1 MTRRRLTR
9 GLALWAAALLLTA
22 LVVRWRVHIDTIAPP
37 TRAQGRWALA
47 LLDAARLGEPRPAPA
62 SQGYEAAGPIFVT
75 AWTRGIPVVTYVGG
89 SELQAAVVEAA
100 DAFLAN
106 RRLTSLDEW
115 RARDEGRVRFT
126 VEVTLG
132 QGPLPPRWPLLEMFA
147 LVPMREGL
155 GASLRGRERY
165 ITPQQLVANR
175 HYEGALRTPVPELS
189 PGVRLDALI
198 GRLARD
204 LGAERDELLA
214 HGELFRFRTHL
225 IAEAEYPRRVEVTEE
240 ALRDASVEGVE
251 FLLRHQAPDGR
262 WTYVYD
268 AATGAPRAEPYNLPR
283 HSGTT
288 YFAAQVDRL
297 HGHEGARRGAL
308 RALRWLERNRI
319 QRCGDHPCIAEGAR
333 ADVGSSALTVV
344 AAAEVFAKAPDPGAR
359 RLVEGLTAF
368 LRAQQRD
375 DGELMHEYDL
385 RAQRPIDV
393 QHMYYSGEA
402 AFALLKA
409 HEVLGDAANLEAARR
424 LMARLTGA
432 GWDFLGSRYY
442 YGEEHWTCIA
452 AGEARGRVDSPE
464 ALDFCRRWF
473 EFNDA
478 LQYRE
483 GQTPWRVSGAYGVG
497 PLLVPRLTPVGSR
510 TEAFVSTYELFRHHG
525 QPTRELRALIER
537 GLGMLLRW
545 RWSPGPTHLFADPV
559 GARGGMPG
567 SPLDLNARNDFVQ
580 HAGSAWIRWAD
591 VLRRE
596 REGADAR

>member
-1 MTRRRLTR
+1 MTRRHLTR
-9 GLALWAAALLLTA
+9 GLAASAVGLLLLA
-22 LVVRWRVHIDTIAPP
+22 FVARWRVTIDEIEAP

-47 LLDAARLGEPRPAPA
+47 VLDAARLGKPQPAPA
-62 SQGYEAAGPIFVT
+62 ATDYEAAGPIFVT
-75 AWTRGIPVVTYVGG
+75 AWARGVPVVTHVGG
-89 SELQAAVVEAA
+89 RELQAAVAEAA
-100 DAFLAN
+100 DAFVAN
-106 RRLTSLDEW
+106 GRLTALPQWS
-115 RARDEGRVRFT
+115 ARDETRVRFT

-132 QGPLPPRWPLLEMFA
+132 RGPLPPRWPLLELFS
-147 LVPMREGL
+147 LVPLREGL

-165 ITPQQLVANR
+165 ITPQELVSNR
-175 HYEGALRTPVPELS
+175 HYEGGLRTPVPELS

-204 LGAERDELLA
+204 LGAERDELLS

-225 IAEAEYPRRVEVTEE
+225 IAEAEYPRRVEVTED
-240 ALRDASVEGVE
+240 ALREASVEAVE

-262 WTYVYD
+262 WTYIYD

-288 YFAAQVDRL
+288 YFMAQVDRL
-297 HGHEGARRGAL
+297 HGHAGARRGAI
-308 RALRWLERNRI
+308 RALRWLERNRV
-319 QRCGDHPCIAEGAR
+319 QRCGDNPCIEEWDR
-333 ADVGSSALTVV
+333 ADIGSAALTVV
-344 AAAEVFAKAPDPGAR
+344 AAAEVLAKAPDAGAQ

-368 LRAQQRD
+368 IRAQQRE
-375 DGELMHEYDL
+375 DGELMHEYDVRQQ
-385 RAQRPIDV
+385 RAIDV

-409 HEVLGDAANLEAARR
+409 HEVLGDEANLEAARR
-424 LMARLTGA
+424 LMAHLTGE

-452 AGEARGRVDSPE
+452 AGEGRGRVDSPA
-464 ALDFCRRWF
+464 ALDFCKRWF
-473 EFNDA
+473 AFNDA
-478 LQYRE
+478 LQYRQGE
-483 GQTPWRVSGAYGVG
+483 TPWEVSGAYGVG

-510 TEAFVSTYELFRHHG
+510 TEAFVSTYQLFKHHG
-525 QPTRELRALIER
+525 ERTDELRALIER

-545 RWSPGPTHLFADPV
+545 RWSPGPTHLFADPM
-559 GARGGMPG
+559 GALGGMPG
-567 SPLDLNARNDFVQ
+567 SPLDLDARNDFVQ

-596 REGADAR
+596 REGGSAR